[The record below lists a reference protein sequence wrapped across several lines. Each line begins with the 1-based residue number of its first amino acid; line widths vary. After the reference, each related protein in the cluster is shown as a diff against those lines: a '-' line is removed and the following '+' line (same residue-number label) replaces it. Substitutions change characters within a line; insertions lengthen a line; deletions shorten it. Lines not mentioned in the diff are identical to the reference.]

1 MGALPLKGLMNQNIQ
16 ECDHIPNVMKSTSWE
31 WQRLIGPQD
40 MLRLVEYVTARIPE
54 CFVTRTWHIN

>member
-1 MGALPLKGLMNQNIQ
+1 VHLGALPLKGLMNQNIQ

-40 MLRLVEYVTARIPE
+40 MLLTGKFGNCTGEISK
-54 CFVTRTWHIN
+54 I